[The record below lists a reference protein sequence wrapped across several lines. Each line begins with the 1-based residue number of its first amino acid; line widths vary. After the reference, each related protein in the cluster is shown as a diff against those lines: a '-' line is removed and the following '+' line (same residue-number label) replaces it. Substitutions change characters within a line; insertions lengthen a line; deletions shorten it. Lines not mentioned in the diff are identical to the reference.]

1 MHNILQNH
9 PLHVSHPPKLSSPT
23 PPLAQHTPPSSTIS
37 QSLLRYHSIHHNT
50 DPHHA
55 NVYNSSSSHLHSSAR
70 YMTFYFAPVFKY
82 IFLYV
87 LICLLL
93 IAGFWTNMVGGNW
106 LSRRG
111 KGRSRTAGE
120 ADQQQAAQ
128 QDNLVQKQVA
138 PQVDDDQQQDDDDQ
152 QQDVSGSG
160 GSSSRSIYL
169 RGPVSL
175 PQRPILRDR
184 RPLIRPDGERYVTLC
199 SSFLFI
205 LCVQNH
211 NIN

>member
-1 MHNILQNH
+1 
-9 PLHVSHPPKLSSPT
+9 
-23 PPLAQHTPPSSTIS
+23 
-37 QSLLRYHSIHHNT
+37 
-50 DPHHA
+50 
-55 NVYNSSSSHLHSSAR
+55 
-70 YMTFYFAPVFKY
+70 MTFYFVPVFKY

-93 IAGFWTNMVGGNW
+93 IADFWTNMIDGNW
-106 LSRRG
+106 LRRRRG
-111 KGRSRTAGE
+111 RRSRTADKAE
-120 ADQQQAAQ
+120 QAAQ
-128 QDNLVQKQVA
+128 QDDLVQQQAA
-138 PQVDDDQQQDDDDQ
+138 PQDDDDQ
-152 QQDVSGSG
+152 QQDASGSG
-160 GSSSRSIYL
+160 GSSSRIIYL
-169 RGPVSL
+169 RGPASL

>member
-1 MHNILQNH
+1 
-9 PLHVSHPPKLSSPT
+9 
-23 PPLAQHTPPSSTIS
+23 
-37 QSLLRYHSIHHNT
+37 
-50 DPHHA
+50 
-55 NVYNSSSSHLHSSAR
+55 
-70 YMTFYFAPVFKY
+70 MTFYFAPVFKY

-93 IAGFWTNMVGGNW
+93 ITDFWTNMVGGNW
-106 LSRRG
+106 LRRRRG
-111 KGRSRTAGE
+111 RRSRTADE
-120 ADQQQAAQ
+120 AEQAEQQDDLVQQQAA
-128 QDNLVQKQVA
+128 
-138 PQVDDDQQQDDDDQ
+138 PQDDDNQ
-152 QQDVSGSG
+152 QHDASGSG

-169 RGPVSL
+169 RGPASL

-199 SSFLFI
+199 FSFLFI